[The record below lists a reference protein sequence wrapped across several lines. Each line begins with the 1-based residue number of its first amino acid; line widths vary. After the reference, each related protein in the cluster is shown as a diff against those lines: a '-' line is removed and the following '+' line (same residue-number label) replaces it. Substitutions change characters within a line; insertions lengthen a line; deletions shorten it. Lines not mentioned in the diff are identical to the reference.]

1 MKGTF
6 LRTSLLVAATLA
18 TSLAATEAQAFTIS
32 GGGNLKAADAELFN
46 LFNGSVNNER
56 LAMDENNLPELFS
69 DSLKWDGIAGSV
81 DVFFINE
88 GAGYRNQLLFSL
100 NDGQKNML
108 FDDIA
113 SPESILANSNGP
125 LKLGDGKA
133 IGDLSGNIGI
143 DFFVKANGKNNSN
156 GNVYGADVNQNA
168 DGLQHVIAREFK
180 QGDDNWVLLG
190 FEDLYGAHYSEGG
203 RSDRDFNDVVIAVR
217 GVTGDRV
224 DGTTST
230 EVPEPMATLGLVM
243 VGAVGATTLRR
254 RQVMA

>member
-18 TSLAATEAQAFTIS
+18 TSFVATDANAFTIS
-32 GGGNLKAADAELFN
+32 GGGNLRETDAELFN
-46 LFNGSVNNER
+46 LFNSSVNIER
-56 LAMDENNLPELFS
+56 LEMGENNLPELFA

-100 NDGQKNML
+100 NDGPKHML
-108 FDDIA
+108 FDDVA

-125 LKLGDGKA
+125 LMLGDGKS
-133 IGDLSGNIGI
+133 IEDLSGNIGI
-143 DFFVKANGKNNSN
+143 DFFVKANGKWNSN
-156 GNVYGADVNQNA
+156 GNVYGADVNEIA
-168 DGLQHVIAREFK
+168 DGLQHMIAREFK
-180 QGDDNWVLLG
+180 QDNDNWVLIG

-224 DGTTST
+224 DGTTT
-230 EVPEPMATLGLVM
+230 EVPEPMVTLGLVM
-243 VGAVGATTLRR
+243 VGAVGATTWRR
-254 RQVMA
+254 RQVVA